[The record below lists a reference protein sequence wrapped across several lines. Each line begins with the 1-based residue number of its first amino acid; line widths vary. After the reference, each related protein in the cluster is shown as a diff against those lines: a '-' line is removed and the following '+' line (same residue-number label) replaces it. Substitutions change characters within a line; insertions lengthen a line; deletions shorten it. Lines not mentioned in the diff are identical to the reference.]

1 MTYYA
6 LELVNV
12 KNENREIM
20 GALIKGEFWINRSGN
35 AFAGVAVDM
44 ALEQSI
50 NAHAKNRLKGIMA
63 YADIDSAEN
72 RWHVTSPIRSEI
84 ANARLEYA
92 DMR

>member
-20 GALIKGEFWINRSGN
+20 RALIKGEFLINRSGN

-44 ALEQSI
+44 ALE
-50 NAHAKNRLKGIMA
+50 
-63 YADIDSAEN
+63 
-72 RWHVTSPIRSEI
+72 
-84 ANARLEYA
+84 
-92 DMR
+92 

>member
-1 MTYYA
+1 
-6 LELVNV
+6 
-12 KNENREIM
+12 
-20 GALIKGEFWINRSGN
+20 
-35 AFAGVAVDM
+35 
-44 ALEQSI
+44 
-50 NAHAKNRLKGIMA
+50 MA